1 MAKNKTNNTADS
13 SSSFLGPKLNFEG
26 RESYNLLRTNLMFST
41 KRNDRSARV
50 IGVTSSLHGE
60 GKSLT
65 SINLAYSLAE
75 SGQKVVLV
83 ECDLRLPTLR
93 KKLSLPKTTGLSNL
107 LAGINSEN
115 ATLHKDVL
123 IKKMDVVQAGDIPPN
138 PSELLGSKPFSLLID
153 NLAESYDV
161 VLLDLPPVG
170 EVSDALVA
178 SKVTDGIIVVV
189 RQDYTQTS
197 DLDYALRQI
206 ELIGAK
212 IIGFVYNGAASK
224 TRKYK
229 YGKYK
234 YGKYKYGKYKYGKYK
249 YASGPRTTK

>member
-1 MAKNKTNNTADS
+1 MAKNKTNNTADT